1 MSAKPMS
8 RTDLFL
14 IVGILSATAALG
26 AIRMAP
32 APPAQDQG
40 ETFSWSQKERETAE
54 RLKQVSSQDPRI
66 LLERIEADPS
76 LKRRILFFSLGLI
89 LLAAG
94 AVTALLRLGGRLL
107 TRAPL
112 YESLG
117 VPPDPAWGLREI
129 LRLIAALFLL
139 TEAALLGEWWVR
151 RSFAPPW
158 LDPHVLSLAN
168 TLMIDLA
175 AAAAALALLGP
186 ARSRIF
192 RWPQAG
198 PWACLRFGM
207 AGYLAFLP
215 LFVFLALAAA
225 WIAELLGRSPTPQ
238 AVFTIYL
245 SESRASVLTWL
256 AALVTVAGPAAE
268 EIFFRG
274 LVYGWL
280 RSRLKIGRALLLT
293 AVLFGALHAD
303 PVAFLPITG
312 LGLLFGWLY
321 EKTGSLAAPL
331 AVHILH
337 NAGMLYF
344 AGLIK
349 ALAAQ
354 G

>member
-1 MSAKPMS
+1 MS
-8 RTDLFL
+8 RTELFL
-14 IVGILSATAALG
+14 IVGILSATAVLG

-32 APPAQDQG
+32 APAARDQG
-40 ETFSWSQKERETAE
+40 ESLSWSQEEQAAAE
-54 RLKQVSSQDPRI
+54 RLKRVSSQDPQV
-66 LLERIEADPS
+66 LLERLEGDPS
-76 LKRRILFFSLGLI
+76 LKRGILFFSLGLI
-89 LLAAG
+89 LLVAA
-94 AVTALLRLGGRLL
+94 AVMVLLRLGSRFLA
-107 TRAPL
+107 RAPL
-112 YESLG
+112 YKSLG

-129 LRLIAALFLL
+129 LRVTAALFLL
-139 TEAALLGEWWVR
+139 TEAALLGQWWIR
-151 RSFAPPW
+151 HSLAPPW

-168 TLMIDLA
+168 TLLIDLA
-175 AAAAALALLGP
+175 AVAAALALLGS

-192 RWPQAG
+192 HWPEAG

-215 LFVFLALAAA
+215 LFVFLALTAA
-225 WIAELLGRSPTPQ
+225 WTAELLGRSPTPQ

-245 SESRASVLTWL
+245 SESRTSVLAWL
-256 AALVTVAGPAAE
+256 VALVTVAGPAAE

-280 RSRLKIGRALLLT
+280 RSRLSIGRALLLT

-321 EKTGSLAAPL
+321 EKTGSLMAPL

-344 AGLIK
+344 ASLVK
-349 ALAAQ
+349 ALAAK